1 MGTAA
6 AKPTTSFHIPTID
19 IAPYLEDPSTDAAR
33 KVVDDVRNACM
44 TAGFFSLVGH
54 GIPREMQDNVLGAAR
69 RFFDL
74 PLAEK
79 EALRHPLI
87 KNRGYEILGSQTL
100 QEGTL
105 PDLKEVRT
113 NTLPDLKEGFYIGKN
128 LPLESER
135 VKAHPELL
143 GQNMFPASLADRD
156 FRRPTEA
163 YYAAVLDL
171 AMRVLEILAKGLPY
185 GDDIFHDFVSNDPVC
200 IMRLLHY
207 PPPPKQQQQQ
217 QQAARGAGDNKRQL
231 GAGAHTD
238 FGAITLLLQDTSGGL
253 EVQDPH
259 TQAWHGVAPNRDAY
273 VVNIGDMLALW
284 TKGIYRSAVHR
295 VINVSGGHRYSVPFF
310 FDGNAEA
317 QLRPFDGSE
326 PVGGRVVTVEEHMLT
341 RLGASYRSSGGSRG
355 GGGTGGG
362 GGGSTVGR
370 GAGRAA
376 VQVSASA

>member
-1 MGTAA
+1 MFILHPLSLTHFGSTNSIPSHFPNIFIPHQIYAMYSYYRPGNMNA
-6 AKPTTSFHIPTID
+6 PSNFHIPTID
-19 IAPYLEDPSTDAAR
+19 IGPYLEDASTDAAK

-54 GIPREMQDNVLGAAR
+54 GIPREMQDNVLDAAK

-74 PLAEK
+74 PVAEK

-87 KNRGYEILGSQTL
+87 KNRGYEVIGSQTL
-100 QEGTL
+100 QE
-105 PDLKEVRT
+105 D
-113 NTLPDLKEGFYIGKN
+113 TLPDLKEGFYIGKD
-128 LPLESER
+128 LPIESEK

-143 GQNMFPASLADRD
+143 GQNMFPASLPDGD
-156 FRRPTEA
+156 FRLPTEA

-185 GDDIFHDFVSNDPVC
+185 GDDIFHEFVSNDPVC

-207 PPPPKQQQQQ
+207 PP
-217 QQAARGAGDNKRQL
+217 QATHDERQL

-238 FGAITLLLQDTSGGL
+238 FGAITLLLQDTAGGL
-253 EVQDPH
+253 QVQDPH
-259 TQAWHGVAPNRDAY
+259 TQAWHEVAPNRDAY

-295 VINVSGGHRYSVPFF
+295 VINTSGGHRYSVPFF

-326 PVGGRVVTVEEHMLT
+326 PVGGRVVTVEEHMLQ
-341 RLGASYRSSGGSRG
+341 RLSSSYRSGG
-355 GGGTGGG
+355 
-362 GGGSTVGR
+362 VGR
-370 GAGRAA
+370 GAGRG
-376 VQVSASA
+376 VGRTVSASA